1 MTNHLLNMISYISE
15 KMDEALGEVYNT
27 GFSERT
33 VEPSPGDVFDIY
45 VSPTTRERYV
55 YIDSECI
62 VPLSRISKN
71 STFYFIDDQHHETV
85 SWDDVLYA
93 MSKCDYEDVHLKTVF
108 TNQKPVP
115 TAPEIFEW
123 IRDSVGQKC
132 VDAFYKVSDSVYR
145 HEQNK

>member
-33 VEPSPGDVFDIY
+33 TEPSSGDVFDIY
-45 VSPTTRERYV
+45 VSPITRERYV

-71 STFYFIDDQHHETV
+71 SVFYFINDNHHETV
-85 SWDDVLYA
+85 TWDDILYT
-93 MSKCDYEDVHLKTVF
+93 MSKCDYEDVHLKTVL
-108 TNQKPVP
+108 TDQMS
-115 TAPEIFEW
+115 APLVSETFEW
-123 IRDSVGQKC
+123 LHDNIGQKC
-132 VDAFYKVSDSVYR
+132 AEVYRKLSDSVYR
-145 HEQNK
+145 HTQNT